1 MIDHDGRETAMKQA
15 KYILAAACYVAFVCV
30 AHAQTNV
37 QKKLDEAMK
46 LYNSANFDKAIVV
59 LSQLAD
65 DKTVENKDKK
75 NVLLALGRSY
85 IAKGNKKGAT
95 TAMLKLLDLEPP
107 IIEPDPDAECP
118 PLMKVYYE
126 ARKSKSGTM
135 QVEQRSDPGIKTIAI
150 LDFANRSV
158 DDKTKYDPLEKGFA
172 ELMIDQ
178 LNGSVN
184 LKVIERER
192 IQWIL
197 NEIGLENDPGKFDQ
211 SSAVRVG
218 KQLGV
223 HSILLGSFI
232 KVKDN
237 MKLLA
242 RLVKVETSEI
252 IATEQSNGDADDF
265 FEIAEKL
272 SVKIAKK
279 INASLTKAEAE
290 KGTETKSLDAM
301 MSYSEGLVLLEK
313 GNYKGAY
320 EKFMLA
326 LQIDP
331 KYDKARMK
339 AESLKPLLG

>member
-1 MIDHDGRETAMKQA
+1 MKQLFSTM
-15 KYILAAACYVAFVCV
+15 ICIVVAAAILHCA
-30 AHAQTNV
+30 ASAQTAGK
-37 QKKLDEAMK
+37 KKLEEAMK
-46 LYNSANFDKAIVV
+46 HYNSANFDKAIEL
-59 LSQLAD
+59 LSLLTD
-65 DKTVENKDKK
+65 DKTIDNKDKK
-75 NVLLALGRSY
+75 NVLLALGRSHV
-85 IAKGNKKGAT
+85 AKGNKKSAT
-95 TAMLKLLDLEPP
+95 SAMIKLLELEPP

-126 ARKSKSGTM
+126 ARKSKSGTT
-135 QVEQRSDPGIKTIAI
+135 QVEQRSDPGIKTIAV
-150 LDFANRSV
+150 LDFKNRSV
-158 DDKTKYDPLEKGFA
+158 DDKEKYDPLEKGFA

-178 LNGSVN
+178 LNGSVD

-197 NEIGLENDPGKFDQ
+197 DEIGLENDPAKFDQ

-232 KVKDN
+232 KVKGT

-252 IATEQSNGDADDF
+252 LATEQANGDADDF
-265 FEIAEKL
+265 FEIAEDL
-272 SVKIAKK
+272 SLKVAKK
-279 INASLTKAEAE
+279 INATLTKADIE
-290 KGTETKSLDAM
+290 KGPETKSLDAM
-301 MSYSEGLVLLEK
+301 MSYSEGLVQLEK
-313 GNYKGAY
+313 GNYKEAY
-320 EKFMLA
+320 DKFMHA

-331 KYDKARMK
+331 QYDKAKVK

>member
-1 MIDHDGRETAMKQA
+1 MKNNRSV
-15 KYILAAACYVAFVCV
+15 ILMVCAIVAAVVLQCV
-30 AHAQTNV
+30 ASAQMDSK
-37 QKKLDEAMK
+37 KKLDEAMK
-46 LYNSANFDKAIVV
+46 LYNSANFDKAIEL
-59 LSQLAD
+59 LSQLVD
-65 DKTVENKDKK
+65 DKAIDNKDKK
-75 NVLLALGRSY
+75 NVLLALGRSH
-85 IAKGNKKGAT
+85 IAKGNKKSATGA
-95 TAMLKLLDLEPP
+95 MIKLLELEPP

-126 ARKSKSGTM
+126 ARKSKSGST
-135 QVEQRSDPGIKTIAI
+135 QVEQRADPGIKTIAI
-150 LDFANRSV
+150 LDFKNRSV
-158 DDKTKYDPLEKGFA
+158 DDKDKYDPLEKGFA

-197 NEIGLENDPGKFDQ
+197 DEIGLQNDPSKFDQ

-232 KVKDN
+232 KVKGT

-252 IATEQSNGDADDF
+252 LATEQASGDADEF
-265 FEIAEKL
+265 FEIAENL
-272 SVKIAKK
+272 SLKVAKK
-279 INASLTKAEAE
+279 IDASLTKADVE

-301 MSYSEGLVLLEK
+301 MSYSEGLVQLEK

-320 EKFMLA
+320 EKFMQA

-331 KYDKARMK
+331 KYDKAKTK
-339 AESLKPLLG
+339 ADSLKPLLG